1 MFDLLISDARVI
13 DGTGG
18 PSRAADIGVKDGRIA
33 AVGKLSEPALRK
45 IDAAGRVVAP
55 GFVDVHTHYDAQLF
69 WDPILSPSTLH
80 GVTSMVVGNC
90 GFSIAPLARETMPYL
105 RRMLA
110 RVEGMPVESLEEGLP
125 WDWTSFGDY
134 LARLEGGIGP
144 NVAFLCGHSALRLAA
159 MGERAI
165 GGKSTP
171 EDLARMKALL
181 AASIGEGAIGFSS
194 TLAPSHNDMEG
205 RPVPSRYAGRDEF
218 VQLARVCGD
227 TPGTMLGFIPGL
239 DPWTDFERG
248 LMTEMALVA
257 GRPLNWNPVLL
268 RPDNGDFI
276 EHQLGASDHA
286 RAAGAEV
293 FGLAMVMPPTT
304 RINFKG
310 GFLLDVFEGWG
321 DLFEMNYPDRIAAL
335 ADRSRRPAMQRG
347 AEANEGTNGF
357 LSNWGGH
364 VVTDSRNKAL
374 EGRSVAD
381 IARERGS
388 TPFDTFLD
396 IVVEDELA
404 TVYLAP
410 QITEEDDSIWQ
421 KRAALCRDPRIIVG
435 ASDAGAH
442 LDTIDAFTYPTLLLA
457 ALRERD
463 LFSIEHAIH
472 LLSERPARMM
482 GLKERGLIREGWH
495 ADLVLF
501 DPESVAPAP
510 THVRHDLPGGQMRLY
525 AEAVGMDHVIVNGA
539 ILIEGGQH
547 SGALPGTVLKP
558 GRDTQRA
565 G

>member
-1 MFDLLISDARVI
+1 MFDLLITDARVI
-13 DGTGG
+13 DGTGA
-18 PSRAADIGVKDGRIA
+18 PSYTADVGVTDGRIA
-33 AVGKLSEPALRK
+33 AIGRLREPARRT
-45 IDAAGRVVAP
+45 IPAGGRVLAP
-55 GFVDVHTHYDAQLF
+55 GFIDVHTHYDAQLF
-69 WDPILSPSTLH
+69 WDPTLSPSTLH

-110 RVEGMPVESLEEGLP
+110 RVEGMPVESLEQGLP
-125 WDWTSFGDY
+125 WDWASFGDY

-159 MGERAI
+159 MGERAL
-165 GGKSTP
+165 GNEPTP
-171 EDLARMKALL
+171 EELERMKALL
-181 AASIGEGAIGFSS
+181 AASIREGAIGFSS

-205 RPVPSRYAGRDEF
+205 RPVPSRYAAREEL
-218 VQLARVCGD
+218 VELARVCGD

-248 LMTEMALVA
+248 LMTEMSLAA

-268 RPDNGDFI
+268 RPDNGEFI

-286 RAAGAEV
+286 RRAGAEV

-304 RINFKG
+304 RINFRG

-321 DLFEMNYPDRIAAL
+321 ELFEMGYPDRIAAL
-335 ADRSRRPAMQRG
+335 ADPARRPALQRG
-347 AEANEGTNGF
+347 AEINEGTNGF
-357 LSNWGGH
+357 LSNWGAH
-364 VVTDSRNKAL
+364 IVTDSRNKAL

-381 IARERGS
+381 IARERGRA
-388 TPFDTFLD
+388 PFDTFLD
-396 IVVEDELA
+396 IAVEDELA
-404 TVYLAP
+404 TIYLAP

-421 KRAALCRDPRIIVG
+421 KRADLCRDPRIIVG

-442 LDTIDAFTYPTLLLA
+442 VDTIDAFTYPTLLLA
-457 ALRERD
+457 ALRERP
-463 LFSIEHAIH
+463 LFSIEQAIH
-472 LLSERPARMM
+472 LLTERPAMMM
-482 GLKERGLIREGWH
+482 GLRQRGLIREGWC

-501 DPESVAPAP
+501 DPDTVAPAP
-510 THVRHDLPGGQMRLY
+510 TQARYDLPGGQMRLF

-539 ILIEGGQH
+539 SLIEGGEH

-558 GRDTQRA
+558 GRDTERA
-565 G
+565 D